1 MNNTMNKT
9 MGILLI
15 VLALVIGIVPLFT
28 DCLAHGRTLT
38 TDTGMSIPMKC
49 HWTALAEIGVAVP
62 LALIGLFNITSK
74 RKETL
79 RTINEIGLAL
89 GVMVILYPTVLIGVC
104 ANPDMPC
111 RMIELPTLILSGIL
125 VIVVGL
131 VGLVR
136 SRSFIEPGGA
146 V

>member
-1 MNNTMNKT
+1 MNKT
-9 MGILLI
+9 IGFLLI
-15 VLALVIGIVPLFT
+15 VLALVIGIIPLLT
-28 DCLAHGRTLT
+28 DCTAHGRSLT
-38 TDTGMSIPMKC
+38 TDTGKSIHMKC

-111 RMIELPTLILSGIL
+111 HMIELPALVLSGIL
-125 VIVVGL
+125 VVVASL
-131 VGLVR
+131 VGLVS
-136 SRSFIEPGGA
+136 SRGFIEPA
-146 V
+146 AA

>member
-1 MNNTMNKT
+1 MNNKMNKT

-62 LALIGLFNITSK
+62 LALVGLFNITSK

-79 RTINEIGLAL
+79 QTINTLGLAL
-89 GVMVILYPTVLIGVC
+89 GVMTILFPTVLIGVC
-104 ANPDMPC
+104 KNPDMPC
-111 RMIELPTLILSGIL
+111 HMIELPALILSGIL
-125 VIVVGL
+125 VIVAGL
-131 VGLVR
+131 VALVN
-136 SRSFIEPGGA
+136 SRSFIESGSA